1 MLLIQSIN
9 REIRLEWILTDYF
22 LPSISMEYP
31 VITVTTVCVFTFAV
45 NDIGICFML
54 NLFADAL
61 IYKPTLI
68 YTSSRLLVLV
78 TLTS

>member
-1 MLLIQSIN
+1 MK
-9 REIRLEWILTDYF
+9 
-22 LPSISMEYP
+22 YP

-68 YTSSRLLVLV
+68 NIYIFWTTS
-78 TLTS
+78 TSNTYIMNHTRVPGCQVVEPQLHYCV